1 MKSWNRKIVVV
12 VQWVNGDGVA
22 AAAAA
27 VAMVTW
33 ASCERHRRGG
43 LDEQG
48 GREGAEWCGWPPNA
62 ATFNY

>member
-12 VQWVNGDGVA
+12 VQWVNGDVVA

-48 GREGAEWCGWPPNA
+48 GREGAE
-62 ATFNY
+62 